1 MGLDDI
7 LPAVLKQF
15 HTFEMGKAKRN
26 MPRPPHDVLLFHELG
41 FFLPL
46 VLSAVLITLSFNAN
60 GLHFHRFC
68 DFFFPTYS
76 IFPMYFLARLLMWQP
91 LFFSAVHPFCGVH
104 SSPALFGVKIWK
116 SSAETG
122 PNL

>member
-46 VLSAVLITLSFNAN
+46 VLSAVLITLRFNAN

-68 DFFFPTYS
+68 DFFPHIFYFPHVLFSKAVNVATS
-76 IFPMYFLARLLMWQP
+76 V
-91 LFFSAVHPFCGVH
+91 FFSRTSILWCSFFSCAFW
-104 SSPALFGVKIWK
+104 S
-116 SSAETG
+116 
-122 PNL
+122 